1 MRGGGC
7 MRRERETLQ
16 QNNRPPMAPNLPC
29 VAHLFKFSTL
39 SLVWDRVSRNS
50 WLRWADD
57 AELPILL
64 SLPPVQDYS
73 CTTRPGY
80 SFKSSLELSQ
90 PPDYPESVLPVFRGC
105 LIILSVTSSRACPAP
120 QENCPSLLY
129 FLSYH
134 SEPETK
140 MLEDKDHTL
149 VTSTVSK
156 SRITHHVLNK
166 HLVKGKESN

>member
-16 QNNRPPMAPNLPC
+16 QNNRPPTAPNPPC
-29 VAHLFKFSTL
+29 VAHLFPLFETGSHEQLTPVST
-39 SLVWDRVSRNS
+39 DG
-50 WLRWADD
+50 

-64 SLPPVQDYS
+64 SPPPVQGYS
-73 CTTRPGY
+73 CATTPGY

-105 LIILSVTSSRACPAP
+105 LIILSVTSSKACPAP

-134 SEPETK
+134 TEPETK
-140 MLEDKDHTL
+140 IL
-149 VTSTVSK
+149 
-156 SRITHHVLNK
+156 
-166 HLVKGKESN
+166 